1 MKLVSLLTLGAA
13 AAGGFAAAR
22 KLLGRDEAPQGL
34 PERLQKPVDR
44 AHSRLV
50 RMRERAAEAL
60 DAGREERD
68 LAERELHAAY
78 LARTGR
84 TTSSIAPDTAKPR

>member
-13 AAGGFAAAR
+13 AAGGFAGAR
-22 KLLGRDEAPQGL
+22 ALLRRDEAPQGL
-34 PERLQKPVDR
+34 PEPVQKRVDR
-44 AHSRLV
+44 VHGRLV
-50 RMRERAAEAL
+50 RLRERAADAL
-60 DAGREERD
+60 AAGREERD

-84 TTSSIAPDTAKPR
+84 TTSSIAPGTAKPR